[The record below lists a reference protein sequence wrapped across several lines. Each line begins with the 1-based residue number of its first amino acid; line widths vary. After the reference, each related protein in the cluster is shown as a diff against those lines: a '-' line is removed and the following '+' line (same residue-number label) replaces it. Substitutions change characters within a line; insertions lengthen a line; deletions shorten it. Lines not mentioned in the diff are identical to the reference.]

1 MDLCSPEITAQN
13 KSKHVLYCYYKF
25 DLLCFVVWIFGGYP
39 PRFYYA
45 ERMVKKTSFS
55 TAELKRKIDENDKL
69 LLEVQQFL
77 TVRWQLRVVG

>member
-13 KSKHVLYCYYKF
+13 KSTHVLYCYYKF
-25 DLLCFVVWIFGGYP
+25 DLLCFVVWIFWGYP
-39 PRFYYA
+39 PRSYA
-45 ERMVKKTSFS
+45 ERMVKKTVR
-55 TAELKRKIDENDKL
+55 AELKRKIDEQDKL

>member
-1 MDLCSPEITAQN
+1 MDLYSLGDPIPKQIQTCIR
-13 KSKHVLYCYYKF
+13 YYNF